1 MKRLTLAVAI
11 AGILLGTVL
20 VEYFGFREVGHALFA
35 VGWVGFLAIVAYHL
49 AGIGLLGYCWY
60 LLAPRAASFSVFIWG
75 RLIRDSGSEVLP
87 LSQLGGFVMG
97 ARATM
102 LLGVSG
108 AVAVASTIVD
118 VTLEV
123 LGQLGYT
130 AIGLAIL
137 AQLRPDTPLIG
148 WTAIG
153 LTVGLAAVMG
163 FIAVQRRGSRLVE
176 RVLWRVARRWS
187 QGAIATVRSI
197 HDELAA
203 IYRCRGTIGLA
214 GLLHLAAWVASS
226 LEAWIALRL
235 MGADLGIG
243 AVIAVESLLYAIR
256 SVAFA
261 VPNAVGVQEG
271 AYIVLGA
278 AFGLAPEVVLAVSL
292 LKRARDLVIGLPAL
306 LAWQALEGRRL
317 FSAPILVDG
326 ASNAGSGFTSR
337 QGRASS
343 RTP

>member
-1 MKRLTLAVAI
+1 
-11 AGILLGTVL
+11 
-20 VEYFGFREVGHALFA
+20 
-35 VGWVGFLAIVAYHL
+35 VGWVGFLVIVAYHL
-49 AGIGLLGYCWY
+49 AGMALLGFCWY
-60 LLAPRAASFSVFIWG
+60 LLAPRPASLWVFIWG

-97 ARATM
+97 ARATTLM
-102 LLGVSG
+102 GVTG
-108 AVAVASTIVD
+108 AIAVASTIVD

-148 WTAIG
+148 WTAVG
-153 LTVGLAAVMG
+153 LGVGLAAVAG
-163 FIAVQRRGSRLVE
+163 FVAVQRRGSRLVE
-176 RVLWRVARRWS
+176 RVLWCVARRWS
-187 QGAIATVRSI
+187 QDAIATVRAI

-203 IYRCRGTIGLA
+203 AYRRRGPIGWSA
-214 GLLHLAAWVASS
+214 LLHLAAWIASS
-226 LEAWIALRL
+226 LEAWIALHL

-271 AYIVLGA
+271 AYILLGG
-278 AFGLAPEVVLAVSL
+278 AFGLTPDIALALSL
-292 LKRARDLVIGLPAL
+292 LKRARDLAIGVPAL
-306 LAWQALEGRRL
+306 LLWQALEGRRL
-317 FSAPILVDG
+317 LSAPGPVAAATMAD
-326 ASNAGSGFTSR
+326 NAFIVLR
-337 QGRASS
+337 ERVSS
-343 RTP
+343 RFS